1 MTLRCSFR
9 DLSELNRTLKQ
20 KEYFL
25 INNKYCIFAIGAL
38 EFLKKK
44 KKKKHS
50 SDQSDRD
57 VFSQR
62 SNRTDFLK
70 KMVFNM

>member
-44 KKKKHS
+44 KKNILQIS
-50 SDQSDRD
+50 LIEM
-57 VFSQR
+57 
-62 SNRTDFLK
+62 FLAK
-70 KMVFNM
+70 GQIGLI

>member
-1 MTLRCSFR
+1 MINIKYLEMTLRCSFR

-38 EFLKKK
+38 EFLKKN
-44 KKKKHS
+44 KKKHS

-62 SNRTDFLK
+62 SNRTDF
-70 KMVFNM
+70 